1 MSDTVSRKT
10 GKCGKQIRKKKKKK
24 PYIIHNKE
32 CRWNNIYHKFTSV
45 ITVGSDYGKQLRI
58 KDLLIFSWIEY

>member
-1 MSDTVSRKT
+1 MSDTVIRKM
-10 GKCGKQIRKKKKKK
+10 GKYGKQIRKKKV

-45 ITVGSDYGKQLRI
+45 ITVGFDYGKQLRI
-58 KDLLIFSWIEY
+58 KDLLIFSWVEY